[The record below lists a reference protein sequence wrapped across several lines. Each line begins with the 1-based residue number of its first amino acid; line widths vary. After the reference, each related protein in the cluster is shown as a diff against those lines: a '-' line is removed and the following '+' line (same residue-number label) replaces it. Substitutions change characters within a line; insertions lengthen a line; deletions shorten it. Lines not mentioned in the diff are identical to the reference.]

1 MKAECGGT
9 IGNDTACQP
18 VATKKKEKEK
28 EKNTMHILKHVCEC
42 ACTGDGTAAHV
53 SWGRRLRH
61 RGIARTHGARCA
73 AAASTE

>member
-1 MKAECGGT
+1 MST
-9 IGNDTACQP
+9 SGN
-18 VATKKKEKEK
+18 KKKEKEK
-28 EKNTMHILKHVCEC
+28 EKITMHILKYVCEC

-53 SWGRRLRH
+53 SWGKRLRH